1 MKKIQLLPIIDK
13 AIRFG
18 GYVAAFIAI
27 LEFAKA
33 TITAL
38 DGIKTTT
45 NVDTSSNISE
55 V

>member
-13 AIRFG
+13 AIKLG
-18 GYVAAFIAI
+18 AYVAAFIAI
-27 LEFAKA
+27 LEFAKK

-38 DGIKTTT
+38 DGIKTEE
-45 NVDTSSNISE
+45 NVSTSTSISE